1 MESSSEEPTDI
12 AEMLESGRLIVCGGP
27 GGVGKTTT
35 AAALGLRAAS
45 LGRKVIVITIDPAKR
60 LANSLGLEALT
71 NDPSRIDVDA
81 VGGEQHEGELWA
93 MMLDQEQTFD
103 EMVDRHAPD
112 RGAVERSKE
121 NHIYQ
126 LLSSAL
132 HGMQEYAAL
141 DKLHDLYTGGYFDL
155 VVLDTPP
162 TTNALDFLNAP
173 KRVSNFFDQRVMKWF
188 LPDESP
194 SNGWFRSLFNPAS
207 SMVLNLLSKL
217 LGEQFVEELVEFF
230 DTFHYL
236 HDTLKERGDMIE
248 YILRDPRTHFL
259 LVTSADPRRIDEVF
273 EFHEKLETLDQ
284 KARAFIVNRVTPQ
297 FSDADLDELDGER
310 LQEFVRR
317 QAGGASIDTDAL
329 LAQLEEHYAALARL
343 AARDRTSID
352 RLADRV
358 GRDLLQLV
366 PVLGEDVH
374 SVEDLLRLGRFL
386 APDTPPHFPMSAE

>member
-1 MESSSEEPTDI
+1 MESSNREPTDI
-12 AEMLESGRLIVCGGP
+12 AEILESGRLIVCGGP

-81 VGGEQHEGELWA
+81 VGGDDEGELWA
-93 MMLDQEQTFD
+93 MMLDQEKTFD
-103 EMVDRHAPD
+103 EMVNRHAPD
-112 RGAVERSKE
+112 RGALERSKD
-121 NHIYQ
+121 NNIYQ

-173 KRVSNFFDQRVMKWF
+173 ERVSNFFDRRVMKWF
-188 LPDESP
+188 LPDDSQ
-194 SNGWFRSLFNPAS
+194 SSGWFSSLFNPAG
-207 SMVLNLLSKL
+207 SMVLKLLSKL
-217 LGEQFVEELVEFF
+217 LGEQFVDELIEFF

-273 EFHEKLETLDQ
+273 QFHEKLETLDQ
-284 KARAFIVNRVTPQ
+284 EARAFIVNRVTPQ
-297 FSDADLDELDGER
+297 FSDADLDEIDEER
-310 LQEFVRR
+310 LEEFVRR
-317 QAGGASIDTDAL
+317 RAEGASIDTDAL
-329 LAQLEEHYAALARL
+329 LPQLRDHYAALARL
-343 AARDRTSID
+343 ATRDRKSID

-366 PVLGEDVH
+366 PILGEDVH
-374 SVEDLLRLGRFL
+374 SVEDLMRLGRFL
-386 APDTPPHFPMSAE
+386 TPDAPPHFPMTAE